1 MDINPQICLKL
12 RSNAKLAYEENDDDD
27 DALSIAD
34 EIAKERQR
42 FNNRTQGISIVRT
55 SNFLE

>member
-1 MDINPQICLKL
+1 LKL